1 MAAKSLGEVKATAK
15 ATRMVMMTGLRGV
28 VGGGGIV
35 IVDMRFWVMI
45 GRLRGVVFGWASIA
59 LSTFAV
65 DCSGMVTSAKIFIED
80 CSIWTVEGVLL
91 SISMA
96 VVINLASSFWVSIMP
111 VRVGSFPAVKASISV
126 MSGNGDWLDFF
137 GLIGSLVKHDRSFWL
152 VMVMVVSRGPIGIT
166 GWWSISRLRFIAITR
181 LRLRVGIGWGLIGWG
196 LVGLIWLLWLVSRFR
211 VVSRFR
217 LVVSRLMHWGIMWG
231 SWGILPWMFIRIWS
245 MVIFRHFVRQRLV
258 SKLGYHALSCGVVKA
273 HGIDAVELHSHVGRL
288 GHFASSLGGYFRPE
302 QGLFRAPPTLK

>member
-28 VGGGGIV
+28 VGGGGGGIV

-96 VVINLASSFWVSIMP
+96 VVVNL
-111 VRVGSFPAVKASISV
+111 
-126 MSGNGDWLDFF
+126 
-137 GLIGSLVKHDRSFWL
+137 
-152 VMVMVVSRGPIGIT
+152 
-166 GWWSISRLRFIAITR
+166 
-181 LRLRVGIGWGLIGWG
+181 
-196 LVGLIWLLWLVSRFR
+196 
-211 VVSRFR
+211 
-217 LVVSRLMHWGIMWG
+217 
-231 SWGILPWMFIRIWS
+231 
-245 MVIFRHFVRQRLV
+245 Q
-258 SKLGYHALSCGVVKA
+258 
-273 HGIDAVELHSHVGRL
+273 
-288 GHFASSLGGYFRPE
+288 
-302 QGLFRAPPTLK
+302 